1 MKTLIL
7 RNVAVLCSQALR
19 ERILCTNRGNGTN
32 EHYKAK
38 PERSE
43 AKLNFGHVIELS
55 FFSAEINIALGGDLD
70 SGSQISG
77 YLASG
82 IATLPNFPP
91 Y

>member
-1 MKTLIL
+1 M
-7 RNVAVLCSQALR
+7 
-19 ERILCTNRGNGTN
+19 
-32 EHYKAK
+32 YKAK
-38 PERSE
+38 AERLE

-77 YLASG
+77 YLAWEL
-82 IATLPNFPP
+82 ATNPNFLP

>member
-1 MKTLIL
+1 ME
-7 RNVAVLCSQALR
+7 RSCSAFS
-19 ERILCTNRGNGTN
+19 
-32 EHYKAK
+32 KAK

-55 FFSAEINIALGGDLD
+55 FFSAEINIASGGDLD